1 MNKSYLIRT
10 INRKRFLILLV
21 ATIVINFF
29 DFYKGNNEVT
39 YVDRFPLQSA
49 LNMNMLV
56 QGSWRLG
63 GILYM
68 FLVFVLAALP
78 LSDVLVEDRKSGYTN
93 QILLKISKKTYIKS
107 LYVNNF
113 IFGGLFALLPV
124 FINLFLWMMVRPLF
138 AMNYISGNLG
148 GFEFLANLFVDCTP
162 VFFILHFFFVFF
174 VGGMIA
180 SLALI
185 TNDKL
190 NNQYVGGLAVL
201 AIDIFVS
208 IICLIYSSVTHSKN
222 SLTGLRELVINRSL
236 PTNIISWVYL
246 TVCLLIPIIYLKKK
260 EKLEEIIWK
269 FL

>member
-29 DFYKGNNEVT
+29 DFYKVNNEVT

-49 LNMNMLV
+49 LNMNMLI

-148 GFEFLANLFVDCTP
+148 GFEFLANLFVSCTP

-174 VGGMIA
+174 VGGMMA

-185 TNDKL
+185 INDKL
-190 NNQYVGGLAVL
+190 NNQYVGGLVVL
-201 AIDIFVS
+201 AVDIIVS
-208 IICLIYSSVTHSKN
+208 IICMIYSSVTN
-222 SLTGLRELVINRSL
+222 SNSILKGLRELIINRSL
-236 PTNIISWVYL
+236 PSNIISWVYL
-246 TVCLLIPIIYLKKK
+246 TLCLLIPIIYLKQK
-260 EKLEEIIWK
+260 EKSEEII
-269 FL
+269 